1 MVEQA
6 STIVADDTADT
17 TTADTATTTAA
28 TTTAAD
34 AGKVAATTAD
44 TTAAATTADTT
55 TATDDWRARIAGDDT
70 KLAGYLARIPSE
82 KALAEQVKRYNDDLK
97 AGKLVKPLPENPT
110 DEELAAHRKAQ
121 GVPDKPDAYM
131 TTLPD
136 GLVVG
141 DDDKPFV
148 DQFLGSMHKAGAPPA
163 MVNAAIESYYAIV
176 DEQAA
181 AQAEMFATAK
191 EEGQITLREEWGPDY
206 RRNLNI
212 ISSFAGT
219 LPEAVR
225 EMFLGKAGEK
235 GRFSHATMP
244 DGTPVGSNPE
254 VLRWLASVAMELNPT
269 STVVPGAGT
278 NQASAI
284 ADEIATIEGLMRTNR
299 AQYNADDK
307 MQARYRELIDA
318 RLKLEGKS

>member
-17 TTADTATTTAA
+17 ITADTATTTAA

-34 AGKVAATTAD
+34 AGKKGADVATTAD
-44 TTAAATTADTT
+44 TTAATTTADTA
-55 TATDDWRARIAGDDT
+55 ATDDWRARIAGDDA

-110 DEELAAHRKAQ
+110 DEEIAAHRKAQ

-181 AQAEMFATAK
+181 AASEASNAAK
-191 EEGQITLREEWGPDY
+191 NASIEALRDEWGPDY
-206 RRNLNI
+206 RRNLNVMTGFI
-212 ISSFAGT
+212 DT
-219 LPEAVR
+219 LPGPVAEA
-225 EMFLGKAGEK
+225 FKFGKGADGLPLGYNA
-235 GRFSHATMP
+235 
-244 DGTPVGSNPE
+244 D
-254 VLRWLASVAMELNPT
+254 VLKWLTAQAMEANPLA
-269 STVVPGAGT
+269 TVVPGAGA

-284 ADEIATIEGLMRTNR
+284 ADEIAAIERRMETDR
-299 AQYNADDK
+299 AAYFKDDK
-307 MQARYRELIDA
+307 AQARYLELIEA
-318 RLKLEGKS
+318 RDKIAARGG